1 MTTFAELLT
10 QYMVRTGV
18 SDSEMARAIG
28 VRRQTIFRWKEGL
41 SERPRHREDVL
52 AAAAKLRLSAEETDT
67 FLLAAG
73 FAPIATLP
81 VPSLTA
87 PAATANL
94 PSSSPAAAPTPVEPP
109 TAPAVAPAPVEPP
122 TAPAVAPAP
131 AALPVGTSTPT
142 ATPRPVLIARLALAL
157 IGLFI
162 LALVGLLVGQPPPDS
177 LAFPTPRPG
186 QALILLAS
194 RVDSTRPAAGAQ
206 ASLQVRAGLQRELH
220 AARQGAATELAEWP
234 ATAPDLAAAADARTR
249 SRASLLLWR
258 RDSFTDAETG
268 FPDDLQPVHYVI
280 LTADATPT
288 ASLLDSL
295 LAAPASLSFPIHASR
310 PNEVRSLALLTLGL
324 LFSQQGAWDQANSAF
339 NQTAA
344 QAPSEHEA
352 AATLAFLSGYVNQR
366 SRPAD
371 LPAAIAFFS
380 QTLTLTPTSGAALLN
395 RGLAYVR
402 LERPAQWQ
410 ADFSALLAQQPDD
423 ARGLAALCW
432 AFALD
437 NQPDLALPYCDRAI
451 QQRAAPL
458 AFDGRAL
465 ARASQGN
472 WPGTAEDLQAFLTWL
487 AGQSFAG
494 RQALETTHRAWL
506 AAARAG
512 QNPFDQAVRIRLRQE

>member
-52 AAAAKLRLSAEETDT
+52 AAAAKLRLSSAETDT
-67 FLLAAG
+67 LLLAAG
-73 FAPIATLP
+73 FAPIAALP

-87 PAATANL
+87 PAAPANL
-94 PSSSPAAAPTPVEPP
+94 QPSPLT
-109 TAPAVAPAPVEPP
+109 TAPVEP
-122 TAPAVAPAP
+122 APAP
-131 AALPVGTSTPT
+131 AAAAAPPALPVKTATPT
-142 ATPRPVLIARLALAL
+142 PAATPRPVLIARLAL
-157 IGLFI
+157 IGLLV
-162 LALVGLLVGQPPPDS
+162 LALVGVLVARPQPGS
-177 LAFPTPRPG
+177 RTFPTPRPG

-194 RVDSTRPAAGAQ
+194 RVDFTRPAAGDR
-206 ASLQVRAGLQRELH
+206 ASLQVQAGLQRELH
-220 AARQGAATELAEWP
+220 AARQGAVTELAEWP
-234 ATAPDLAAAADARTR
+234 AAVPDLTAAADARAH
-249 SRASLLLWR
+249 SRASLILWR

-280 LTADATPT
+280 LTADAAPT

-295 LAAPASLSFPIHASR
+295 LAAPASLSFPIHAGR

-324 LFSQQGAWDQANSAF
+324 LSSQQDAWDQANSAF
-339 NQTAA
+339 NQAAA

-352 AATLAFLSGYVNQR
+352 TATLAFLSGYVNQR

-371 LPAAIAFFS
+371 LPAAIAFYS
-380 QTLTLTPTSGAALLN
+380 QTLALTPANGAALLN

-402 LERPAQWQ
+402 LDRPAQWQ
-410 ADFSALLAQQPDD
+410 ADFNALLAQQPDD

-437 NQPDLALPYCDRAI
+437 NQPDLALPYCDRVI
-451 QQRAAPL
+451 EQRAAPL

-465 ARASQGN
+465 ARASQGH
-472 WPGTAEDLQAFLTWL
+472 WSGTAQDLQAFLTWL
-487 AGQSFAG
+487 GGQAFVG
-494 RQALETTHRAWL
+494 RDALETTHRAWL
-506 AAARAG
+506 AAAQAG
-512 QNPFDQAVRIRLRQE
+512 QNPFDDAVRARLRQE

>member
-10 QYMVRTGV
+10 RYMTRTGV
-18 SDSEMARAIG
+18 SDAELARAIG

-41 SERPRHREDVL
+41 SERPRRREDVL
-52 AAAAKLRLSAEETDT
+52 AAAAKLRLSTEETDT

-73 FAPIATLP
+73 FAPIAALP

-87 PAATANL
+87 PAAAANL
-94 PSSSPAAAPTPVEPP
+94 PSSSPAAAP
-109 TAPAVAPAPVEPP
+109 APVEPP
-122 TAPAVAPAP
+122 AAAAP
-131 AALPVGTSTPT
+131 AALLVQTAAAPPA
-142 ATPRPVLIARLALAL
+142 ATPRPVLIPRVALALSALLILALA
-157 IGLFI
+157 GV
-162 LALVGLLVGQPPPDS
+162 LVQRSQPGS
-177 LAFPTPRPG
+177 RAFPTPRPG
-186 QALILLAS
+186 QMLILLAS

-206 ASLQVRAGLQRELH
+206 ASLQVQAGLQRELH

-249 SRASLLLWR
+249 SRASLVLWR
-258 RDSFTDAETG
+258 GDSFSDAETG
-268 FPDDLQPVHYVI
+268 FPDDLQPVDYVI

-295 LAAPASLSFPIHASR
+295 LAAPASLSFPIHAGR

-324 LFSQQGAWDQANSAF
+324 LSSQQDAWDQASSAF
-339 NQTAA
+339 NQAAA
-344 QAPSEHEA
+344 QTPSDQEA
-352 AATLAFLSGYVNQR
+352 TATLAFLSGYVNQR

-371 LPAAIAFFS
+371 VSAAITFYS
-380 QTLTLTPTSGAALLN
+380 QTLALTPASGAALLN

-402 LERPAQWQ
+402 LDRPAQWQ

-423 ARGLAALCW
+423 PRGLTALCW

-437 NQPDLALPYCDRAI
+437 NQPDLALPYCDRAV
-451 QQRAAPL
+451 QTRAAPL

-487 AGQSFAG
+487 TKQTFAG

-506 AAARAG
+506 AAAQAG
-512 QNPFDQAVRIRLRQE
+512 QNPFDDATRARLRQE